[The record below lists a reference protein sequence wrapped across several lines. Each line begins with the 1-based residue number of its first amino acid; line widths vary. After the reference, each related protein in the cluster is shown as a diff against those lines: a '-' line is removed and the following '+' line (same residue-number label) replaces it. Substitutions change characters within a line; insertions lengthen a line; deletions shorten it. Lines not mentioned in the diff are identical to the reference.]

1 MNDKQEKVWIVITYA
16 FASTTVSYLSSV
28 LTAQNLVSLTAF
40 NKAMAQQEY
49 KLLGDTLLTYKGT
62 VFQVAY
68 FHSKEYIDDL
78 PQFDVRDDD
87 VYLVTFPKSGDN
99 LRSNIWQP
107 LQCIIMLK

>member
-1 MNDKQEKVWIVITYA
+1 MIQVVRVWIVITYA

-49 KLLGDTLLTYKGT
+49 KLLSDTLLAYKGT

-68 FHSKEYIDDL
+68 LNSKEFIDDL